1 MLISGVLRSISEE
14 AILRRMD
21 RRGFF
26 LTFVF
31 VSVLCE
37 IVSAKGDLN
46 DFNTDKQ
53 TISPARI
60 AKFYSENVIQGK
72 NIIKLP
78 RIKGIDLRKYYN
90 VGESHFFNCDFNIK
104 NRYSLSMVGQRP
116 MGGIFWIKIEFEK
129 KGNTIIVLWPI
140 LLVLG
145 SNPKYK

>member
-1 MLISGVLRSISEE
+1 
-14 AILRRMD
+14 MD

-78 RIKGIDLRKYYN
+78 RKKGID
-90 VGESHFFNCDFNIK
+90 ENIIMK
-104 NRYSLSMVGQRP
+104 AKIMQSQSKLLTLS
-116 MGGIFWIKIEFEK
+116 
-129 KGNTIIVLWPI
+129 
-140 LLVLG
+140 
-145 SNPKYK
+145 